1 MANINTSSFRNS
13 IDSDSNNAHKSSA
26 KSVWGDKYNFAI
38 HKYPLDLETSA
49 ELSHYVAFFISVP
62 KGRAKASA
70 QEASPEAQSQI
81 RNYLGD
87 QSAAEKITDVVA
99 GYANMQ
105 TEKNVGANVQQLE
118 AKLKKTNDENEKK
131 KINAKI
137 LDAKASYKEV
147 QEKGGL
153 IDQIG
158 KAAGMA
164 ATNQYI
170 SAQEMVCLYIPETLS
185 TAYNMDW
192 QTDSFRKTSAMAQ
205 AASSAIQAYKSGDGF
220 LDTAGNIAGSLA
232 ESGMKM
238 GLAAV
243 LSSDLMSAGTK
254 MVINPYMEMLFR
266 GVQNRKFELQFKF
279 TPRDPKE
286 ARQAWDVIQTF
297 KKYAHPSVPTEKLLK
312 QFFIYPA
319 EWDIIFYT
327 VDKGEAR
334 QNRFLARY
342 GRSILSS
349 ISIDYGASGATS
361 FLRPDAELKLD
372 GAPPVETDITL
383 SFEEIDL
390 ITADKFDSLKENNE
404 SGF

>member
-62 KGRAKASA
+62 KGRIKNYEQTPAD
-70 QEASPEAQSQI
+70 EAQSQI

-87 QSAAEKITDVVA
+87 QSANEKLTDAIAGFAQTGKKGAVVGKLQEEHDRA
-99 GYANMQ
+99 IASGDSKKA
-105 TEKNVGANVQQLE
+105 KKLE
-118 AKLKKTNDENEKK
+118 AAIIDARESYRDVDEK
-131 KINAKI
+131 
-137 LDAKASYKEV
+137 D
-147 QEKGGL
+147 GL

-158 KAAGMA
+158 AAAGMA

-220 LDTAGNIAGSLA
+220 WDTAGNIAGSVA

-243 LSSDLMSAGTK
+243 LSSDIMSAGTK

-297 KKYAHPSVPTEKLLK
+297 KKYAHPSVPNEDLLK

-390 ITADKFDSLKENNE
+390 ITADKFDSLKENNK

>member
-99 GYANMQ
+99 GYATMR
-105 TEKNVGANVQQLE
+105 TETDFNAKRQQLE
-118 AKLKKTNDENEKK
+118 AKLKKTNDKDKKK
-131 KINAKI
+131 KINAEI

>member
-99 GYANMQ
+99 GYANMK

-118 AKLKKTNDENEKK
+118 AKLKKTNDKDKKK
-131 KINAKI
+131 KINAEI

>member
-1 MANINTSSFRNS
+1 
-13 IDSDSNNAHKSSA
+13 
-26 KSVWGDKYNFAI
+26 
-38 HKYPLDLETSA
+38 
-49 ELSHYVAFFISVP
+49 
-62 KGRAKASA
+62 
-70 QEASPEAQSQI
+70 
-81 RNYLGD
+81 
-87 QSAAEKITDVVA
+87 
-99 GYANMQ
+99 
-105 TEKNVGANVQQLE
+105 
-118 AKLKKTNDENEKK
+118 
-131 KINAKI
+131 
-137 LDAKASYKEV
+137 
-147 QEKGGL
+147 
-153 IDQIG
+153 
-158 KAAGMA
+158 MA

-361 FLRPDAELKLD
+361 FLRPDAELGLD

>member
-62 KGRAKASA
+62 KGRIKNYEQTPAD
-70 QEASPEAQSQI
+70 EAQKQI

-87 QSAAEKITDVVA
+87 QSAKKKLTDVVA

-105 TEKNVGANVQQLE
+105 TEKKVGANVQQLKE
-118 AKLKKTNDENEKK
+118 KLNKTKDENEKK
-131 KINAKI
+131 KINAEI
-137 LDAKASYKEV
+137 LDAKASYEEV
-147 QEKGGL
+147 QKEGGL
-153 IDQIG
+153 INQIG
-158 KAAGMA
+158 AAAGMA
-164 ATNQYI
+164 ATNQYA

-297 KKYAHPSVPTEKLLK
+297 KKYAHPSVPNEDLLK

-349 ISIDYGASGATS
+349 ISIEGSRVA
-361 FLRPDAELKLD
+361 RR
-372 GAPPVETDITL
+372 VW
-383 SFEEIDL
+383 
-390 ITADKFDSLKENNE
+390 
-404 SGF
+404 

>member
-1 MANINTSSFRNS
+1 
-13 IDSDSNNAHKSSA
+13 
-26 KSVWGDKYNFAI
+26 
-38 HKYPLDLETSA
+38 
-49 ELSHYVAFFISVP
+49 
-62 KGRAKASA
+62 
-70 QEASPEAQSQI
+70 
-81 RNYLGD
+81 
-87 QSAAEKITDVVA
+87 
-99 GYANMQ
+99 
-105 TEKNVGANVQQLE
+105 
-118 AKLKKTNDENEKK
+118 
-131 KINAKI
+131 
-137 LDAKASYKEV
+137 
-147 QEKGGL
+147 
-153 IDQIG
+153 
-158 KAAGMA
+158 
-164 ATNQYI
+164 
-170 SAQEMVCLYIPETLS
+170 
-185 TAYNMDW
+185 
-192 QTDSFRKTSAMAQ
+192 
-205 AASSAIQAYKSGDGF
+205 
-220 LDTAGNIAGSLA
+220 
-232 ESGMKM
+232 MKM

-361 FLRPDAELKLD
+361 FLRPDAALGLD

-390 ITADKFDSLKENNE
+390 ITADKFDSLKENN
-404 SGF
+404 SSTHGVGF